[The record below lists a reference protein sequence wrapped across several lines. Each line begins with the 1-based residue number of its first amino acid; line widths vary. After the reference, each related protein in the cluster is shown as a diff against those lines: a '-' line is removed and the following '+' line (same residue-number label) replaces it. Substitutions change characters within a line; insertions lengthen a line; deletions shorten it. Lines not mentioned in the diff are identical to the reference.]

1 MLKHILAG
9 LTLAVASCAPPA
21 YAQAPTCMPLS
32 QAIAIGASQ
41 YGETSVF
48 QGADSLGTVLMILAS
63 PAGSFTAFRVIG
75 DAACPFVSGE
85 GATVRLPKAPERAS

>member
-21 YAQAPTCMPLS
+21 YAQGPTCLPLER
-32 QAIAIGASQ
+32 AIEIGAKQ
-41 YGETSVF
+41 YGETPVF
-48 QGADSLGTVLMILAS
+48 QGADSLGSVLLILAA

-75 DAACPFVSGE
+75 DLACVLTSGE